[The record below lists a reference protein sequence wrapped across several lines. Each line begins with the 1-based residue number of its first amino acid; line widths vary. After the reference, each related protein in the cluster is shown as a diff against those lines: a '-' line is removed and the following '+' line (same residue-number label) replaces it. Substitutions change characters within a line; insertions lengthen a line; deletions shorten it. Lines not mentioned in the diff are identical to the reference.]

1 MSWSLKKSCF
11 SIFSP
16 DEFMTS
22 GLSKSSWR
30 SSLMITSHS
39 GLGSCSSAM
48 CSRASLSQDGKV
60 LCKLFIPCLC
70 PTGKNKHQVDNPLPF
85 PSANTH
91 SSNLQVLRMKLSFF
105 TNMFPLKLF
114 SVKLELEAA
123 SVSFLHG
130 LFVLGLFSTQQSP
143 NTWSTYSFS
152 AVLSRVWHRGWRLL
166 LADAQDQS
174 GPFILLPSGSPFL
187 RYRKWWG

>member
-1 MSWSLKKSCF
+1 
-11 SIFSP
+11 
-16 DEFMTS
+16 
-22 GLSKSSWR
+22 
-30 SSLMITSHS
+30 MITSHS

-70 PTGKNKHQVDNPLPF
+70 PTGKNKHQVDNPIPC

-152 AVLSRVWHRGWRLL
+152 AVLSRVWQRVTVAFGRCSRSEW
-166 LADAQDQS
+166 
-174 GPFILLPSGSPFL
+174 PFYPSALRESVSQIQEVVGLTEVSALPQNES
-187 RYRKWWG
+187 